1 MATPKYLGPGQPP
14 ADVQS
19 GLFGRIGA
27 LFGAPSTPA
36 YGVAPIAPI
45 APAAPAAVSA
55 RAPSVSAS
63 TATTPTTGTIAMEA
77 PTCSTAD
84 LTSPSPCSCAC
95 HVAPPCPTDPLANRI
110 AIIVPHGFP
119 FPGA

>member
-1 MATPKYLGPGQPP
+1 MATPKYLGTGQPP
-14 ADVQS
+14 ADAQS

-45 APAAPAAVSA
+45 APIAPAAVSA

-63 TATTPTTGTIAMEA
+63 TATTPANGTTATQA
-77 PTCSTAD
+77 PACSTAD
-84 LTSPSPCSCAC
+84 LTGPSACSCSC
-95 HVAPPCPTDPLANRI
+95 HVEPPCPIDPLANRI